1 MAKIK
6 INKLPEG
13 FAIRNGKVVEDTKS
27 MRDGGMTT
35 GDQADYGL
43 VTTPQAYYG
52 ETNFNDSQDESV
64 RYSLSSVPRE
74 DANLEAEGGETVL
87 TDLNNDGTF
96 GLYDITGP
104 RHTSGGVPMFLPEQS
119 FVFSDTRK
127 LKLSKDEMSE
137 FDMGGAKKTP
147 AKVSKKF
154 GLQEYYGE
162 LNSQYSDNISA
173 TSAELM
179 LKKNMNDL
187 SKLAFM
193 QEAKKE
199 FSDGVPLASHPYLVS
214 IGEDPIE
221 FTSKVEE
228 ISRREAEQK
237 ALSALPPEQQQQIMM
252 LQEFLAQQDQQQ
264 MTPQGNQQ
272 MMPSQQMQQP
282 MGADPLAMALGNEES
297 LATAR
302 FGTELGDFIQK
313 AQKGNGEKKET
324 YTLNSQPATRAEYYD
339 YLIRHNMHRNYDG
352 SVNPKFLDELTV
364 GEKYLYGKALTKID
378 DYDPMSITKSNDG
391 DLSLTEEEFAVQF
404 PEDVEGFVGPTQTN
418 VEKAQNNQVSKTEM
432 PVTKKEED
440 KVEENK
446 NPFKAGTKEY
456 NEFNLNIKEGYSPVV
471 VTVDGKKQLKFIK
484 PASDERKDTRQNR
497 TKGEISEGDIVG
509 SGKRTPVYT
518 DEVREQQEITDA
530 SGIASFIGG
539 MYDGANLPDEQLG
552 ADEFGYGSSLFSS
565 EEAEEDFMFR
575 NQAIVDELGPNW
587 KYNYPRSDKEGYD
600 KNWRSFQNKYEEK
613 RREYFKKKNLP
624 YIPYFF
630 TDETLAQAFKDNP
643 ETYDKDGDGKI
654 DKEWKKRKFDGLRGG
669 YTANAP
675 GFDIDYSPEDIRMMN
690 LPEPDKTTKVPG
702 VKEYEGPDKLWWAQ
716 DINNLNTVGAIKDTL
731 RLPYAPLLE
740 DQKID
745 YVLDDY
751 TGRVNANTSALNT
764 MVNALGAYGPQAI
777 SRSNVFGKTLDAN
790 AKSINQVNQNNV
802 KTMNQVATMQ
812 PQLNMKV
819 DQLNNATTKQLY
831 DDTITALQQKD
842 NFTNWRTGKYNEL
855 FNAGLTNLA
864 NTYNLNTVNPNFNTN
879 PNQFGIIEFTEDGR
893 KFAKT
898 GEQDLAYKRAEQF
911 QRAQE
916 LIGEDSSGVQ
926 RPVTKEYLEFLYP
939 GSYSKTS
946 GRNTRL
952 NNAQTDLSNNGLPP
966 GYQQPITQSRDGM
979 ETKENKKRLSK
990 WAVPFYSGKMGM

>member
-52 ETNFNDSQDESV
+52 NTNFNDSQDESV

-187 SKLAFM
+187 SRLAFM

-221 FTSKVEE
+221 FTAKVEE
-228 ISRREAEQK
+228 ISRREAQQK
-237 ALSALPPEQQQQIMM
+237 ALAALPPEQQQQIMM
-252 LQEFLAQQDQQQ
+252 LQQFLAQQDQQQ
-264 MTPQGNQQ
+264 MAPQGNQQ

-282 MGADPLAMALGNEES
+282 MGADPLAMALGDEGA
-297 LATAR
+297 LTTAK
-302 FGTELGDFIQK
+302 FGTELGDFIKK
-313 AQKGNGEKKET
+313 AQEGNGEKKST
-324 YTLNSQPATRAEYYD
+324 YTLNGQPATRAEYYD
-339 YLIRHNMHRNYDG
+339 YFIRHNLHREFDG
-352 SVNPKFLDELTV
+352 SINPKFLDQLTV
-364 GEKYLYGKALTKID
+364 GEKYLYGKALTPID
-378 DYDPMSITKSNDG
+378 NYDPMTLAKSNDG

-404 PEDVEGFVGPTQTN
+404 PEDVEGFVGPKQTN
-418 VEKAQNNQVSKTEM
+418 VQKRQNEEVSDTEI
-432 PVTKKEED
+432 PVTKKEEA
-440 KVEENK
+440 KVEGNK
-446 NPFKAGTKEY
+446 NPFKAGTKEH

-471 VTVDGKKQLKFIK
+471 VTIDGKKQLKFIK
-484 PASDERKDTRQNR
+484 PASDERKDTRVRQ
-497 TKGEISEGDIVG
+497 KGEATEADIVG
-509 SGKRTPVYT
+509 SGNRSDVYT
-518 DEVREQQEITDA
+518 DEVQEQQKITDA
-530 SGIASFIGG
+530 SGIASFIPG
-539 MYDGANLPDEQLG
+539 MYDNVKLPDEQAT

-565 EEAEEDFMFR
+565 EEAEEDFRFR
-575 NQAIVDELGPNW
+575 NQSIIDELGPNW
-587 KYNYPRSDKEGYD
+587 KYNFPRSDREGYD

-613 RREYFKKKNLP
+613 RREYFKKKDLP

-630 TDETLAQAFKDNP
+630 TDESLAAAFKDDP
-643 ETYDKDGDGKI
+643 KTYDEDGDGKI
-654 DKEWKKRKFDGLRGG
+654 DRKWKKRRFDGARGG
-669 YTANAP
+669 YTYNAP
-675 GFDIDYSPEDIRMMN
+675 GFDIDYSPEDIRMMD
-690 LPEPDKTTKVPG
+690 LPEPDKEIITTD

-731 RLPYAPLLE
+731 RLPYAPVLE

-790 AKSINQVNQNNV
+790 AKAINQVNQNNV
-802 KTMNQVATMQ
+802 RTMNQVGVMQ

-819 DQLNNATTKQLY
+819 DQLNNATNKQLY

-864 NTYNLNTVNPNFNTN
+864 NTYNLNTINPNFNTN

-893 KFAKT
+893 KFTEEGKYD
-898 GEQDLAYKRAEQF
+898 QAY
-911 QRAQE
+911 QRAKDFERAQK
-916 LIGEDSSGVQ
+916 LIGEDNEGVQ

-939 GSYSKTS
+939 GYYSQTTS
-946 GRNTRL
+946 KNSRL
-952 NNAQTDLSNNGLPP
+952 NNAQRDLSSNGLPP
-966 GYQQPITQSRDGM
+966 GYVQKGKKGL

>member
-13 FAIRNGKVVEDTKS
+13 FSIRNGEVVEDTKS
-27 MRDGGMTT
+27 MQEGGMTT

-52 ETNFNDSQDESV
+52 DTNFNNSRDESV

-87 TDLNNDGTF
+87 TDLNDDGTF
-96 GLYDITGP
+96 GLYDIVGP
-104 RHTSGGVPMFLPEQS
+104 RHGSGGVPMFLPEQS

-137 FDMGGAKKTP
+137 FGMGGSRKTP

-154 GLQEYYGE
+154 GLQDYYGE
-162 LNSQYSDNISA
+162 LNSQYSDDISA

-187 SKLAFM
+187 SRLAFM

-221 FTSKVEE
+221 FTAKIEE
-228 ISRREAEQK
+228 ISRKEAEAK
-237 ALSALPPEQQQQIMM
+237 ALQALPLEQQQQLMM
-252 LQEFLAQQDQQQ
+252 
-264 MTPQGNQQ
+264 MQQ
-272 MMPSQQMQQP
+272 MMAQQEQQQGMQQQGMPAP
-282 MGADPLAMALGNEES
+282 MDAFMPPAGEPGLAMENNAMLD
-297 LATAR
+297 TAR

-313 AQKGNGEKKET
+313 AQEGNGEKKET
-324 YTLNSQPATRAEYYD
+324 YTLNRQPATRAEYYD
-339 YLIRHNMHRNYDG
+339 YMIRHNMHRNFDG
-352 SVNPKFLDELTV
+352 SVQPKFLDQLTA

-378 DYDPMSITKSNDG
+378 DYDPMSITESNDG

-404 PEDVEGFVGPTQTN
+404 PEDIEGFVGPTQTN

-432 PVTKKEED
+432 PVTKKETD
-440 KVEENK
+440 KVEDNK
-446 NPFKAGTKEY
+446 NPFKAGTADAI
-456 NEFNLNIKEGYSPVV
+456 EFDQNIMDGYSPVV
-471 VTVDGKKQLKFIK
+471 VKNESGKSIIRFIK
-484 PASDERKDTRQNR
+484 PASDERKDTRQSR

-509 SGKRTPVYT
+509 TGNRTDVYT
-518 DEVREQQEITDA
+518 DEVQEQQKITDA
-530 SGIASFIGG
+530 SGIASFIPG
-539 MYDGANLPDEQLG
+539 MYDLAKLPDEQLG

-565 EEAEEDFMFR
+565 EEAEEDFMYR
-575 NQAIVDELGPNW
+575 NQSIVDELGPEW
-587 KYNYPRSDKEGYD
+587 KYNYPKSDKKGYD
-600 KNWRSFQNKYEEK
+600 KNWRDFQNKYEEK
-613 RREYFKKKNLP
+613 RRDYFKKKGLP

-630 TDETLAQAFKDNP
+630 NDESLKQAFADSP

-654 DKEWKKRKFDGLRGG
+654 DAEWKKRKFDGMRGG

-675 GFDIDYSPEDIRMMN
+675 GFDIDYSPEDIREMS
-690 LPEPDKTTKVPG
+690 LPEETPTIKTPG
-702 VKEYEGPDKLWWAQ
+702 IKEYDGYPAQWWAQ

-731 RLPYAPLLE
+731 RLPYAPELE

-764 MVNALGAYGPQAI
+764 MAGALGAYGPQALA
-777 SRSNVFGKTLDAN
+777 RSNVFGKTLDAN
-790 AKSINQVNQNNV
+790 AKAINQVNSNNV
-802 KTMNQVATMQ
+802 RTMNQVATMQ

-819 DQLNNATTKQLY
+819 DMTNNATNKQLY

-864 NTYNLNTVNPNFNTN
+864 NTYNLNTINPNMNVN
-879 PNQFGIIEFTEDGR
+879 PNQFGMIEFTEDGR
-893 KFAKT
+893 K
-898 GEQDLAYKRAEQF
+898 LYKDGDTDIALQRAQQF
-911 QRAQE
+911 QRAQR
-916 LIGEDSSGVQ
+916 LIGEDSDGKQ

-939 GSYSKTS
+939 NSATTKTS
-946 GRNTRL
+946 RANQTRG
-952 NNAQTDLSNNGLPP
+952 QYDLENNGLPP
-966 GYQQPITQSRDGM
+966 GYQQPIAQSKMGS
-979 ETKENKKRLSK
+979 EKKKDKTSLSK
-990 WAVPFYSGKMGM
+990 WAVPFYTGKIGM

>member
-52 ETNFNDSQDESV
+52 NTNFNDSQDESV

-187 SKLAFM
+187 SRLAFM

-221 FTSKVEE
+221 FTAKVEE
-228 ISRREAEQK
+228 ISRREAQQK
-237 ALSALPPEQQQQIMM
+237 ALAALPPEQQQQIMM
-252 LQEFLAQQDQQQ
+252 LQQFLAQQDQQQ
-264 MTPQGNQQ
+264 MAPQGNQQ

-282 MGADPLAMALGNEES
+282 MGADPLAMALGDEGA
-297 LATAR
+297 LTTAK
-302 FGTELGDFIQK
+302 FGTELGDFIKK
-313 AQKGNGEKKET
+313 AQDGNGEKKST
-324 YTLNSQPATRAEYYD
+324 YTLNGQPATRAEYYD
-339 YLIRHNMHRNYDG
+339 YFIRHNLHREFDG
-352 SVNPKFLDELTV
+352 SINPKFLDQLTV
-364 GEKYLYGKALTKID
+364 GEKYLYGKALTPID
-378 DYDPMSITKSNDG
+378 NYDPMTLAKSNDG

-404 PEDVEGFVGPTQTN
+404 PEDVEGFVGPKQTN
-418 VEKAQNNQVSKTEM
+418 VQKRQNEEVSDTEI
-432 PVTKKEED
+432 PVTKKEEA
-440 KVEENK
+440 KVEGNK
-446 NPFKAGTKEY
+446 NPFKAGTKEH

-471 VTVDGKKQLKFIK
+471 VTIDGKKQLKFIK
-484 PASDERKDTRQNR
+484 PASDERKDTRVRQ
-497 TKGEISEGDIVG
+497 KGEATEADIVG
-509 SGKRTPVYT
+509 SGNRSDVYT
-518 DEVREQQEITDA
+518 DEVQEQQKITDA
-530 SGIASFIGG
+530 SGIASFIPG
-539 MYDGANLPDEQLG
+539 MYDNVKLPDEQAT

-565 EEAEEDFMFR
+565 EEAEEDFRFR
-575 NQAIVDELGPNW
+575 NQSIIDELGPNW
-587 KYNYPRSDKEGYD
+587 KYNYPRSDREGYD

-613 RREYFKKKNLP
+613 RREYFKKKDLP

-630 TDETLAQAFKDNP
+630 TDESLAAAFKDDP
-643 ETYDKDGDGKI
+643 KTYDEDGDGKI
-654 DKEWKKRKFDGLRGG
+654 DRKWKKRRFDGARGG
-669 YTANAP
+669 YTYNAP
-675 GFDIDYSPEDIRMMN
+675 GFDIDYSPEDIRMMD
-690 LPEPDKTTKVPG
+690 LPEPDKEIITTD

-731 RLPYAPLLE
+731 RLPYAPVLE

-790 AKSINQVNQNNV
+790 AKAINQVNQNNV
-802 KTMNQVATMQ
+802 RTMNQVGVMQ

-819 DQLNNATTKQLY
+819 DQLNNATNKQLY

-864 NTYNLNTVNPNFNTN
+864 NTYNLNTINPNFNTN

-893 KFAKT
+893 KFTEEGKYD
-898 GEQDLAYKRAEQF
+898 QAY
-911 QRAQE
+911 QRAKDFERAQK
-916 LIGEDSSGVQ
+916 LIGEDNEGVQ

-939 GSYSKTS
+939 GYYSQTTS
-946 GRNTRL
+946 KNSRL
-952 NNAQTDLSNNGLPP
+952 NNAQRDLSSNGLPP
-966 GYQQPITQSRDGM
+966 GYVQKGKKGL